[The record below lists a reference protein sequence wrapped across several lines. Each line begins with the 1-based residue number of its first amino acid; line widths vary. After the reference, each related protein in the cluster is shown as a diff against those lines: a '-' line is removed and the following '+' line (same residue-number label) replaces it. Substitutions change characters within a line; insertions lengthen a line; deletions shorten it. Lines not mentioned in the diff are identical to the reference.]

1 MWVPLWKVKR
11 KLCVK
16 YDNGCYTRDNNF
28 PVANLSTFLIEW
40 KYTLLDN
47 THYKEMTKRHN
58 EWPLFPL
65 KPILF

>member
-1 MWVPLWKVKR
+1 MWWVPLWKVKR

-16 YDNGCYTRDNNF
+16 HDNRCYTRDNNF

-47 THYKEMTKRHN
+47 TLQRDDDN

-65 KPILF
+65 N